1 MTIFRQAAAGLLL
14 MGSAAAAQ
22 PFQDVAALDAQVE
35 AALGAAIGEP
45 GGAAAP
51 VDRRLKLAACPGPVS
66 IGAPA
71 MGAVAVRCAEL
82 GWRIRVPLVR
92 VRTAAVEEPEPI
104 VRKGDQVE
112 LRAASG
118 SFSVSTVAIAEEDG
132 AIGDR
137 IRVRTD
143 RRSPALTGMI
153 GPDGSVA
160 LLGFK

>member
-66 IGAPA
+66 LGEPA
-71 MGAVAVRCAEL
+71 MGAVAVRCAAL
-82 GWRIRVPLVR
+82 GWRIRVPLLR
-92 VRTAAVEEPEPI
+92 VQTAAAEKPKPV

-112 LRAASG
+112 LRAASSG
-118 SFSVSTVAIAEEDG
+118 FTVSTVAVAEEDG

-137 IRVRTD
+137 IRVKTD
-143 RRSPALTGMI
+143 RRAPAMTGMI
-153 GPDGSVA
+153 GSDGSVA